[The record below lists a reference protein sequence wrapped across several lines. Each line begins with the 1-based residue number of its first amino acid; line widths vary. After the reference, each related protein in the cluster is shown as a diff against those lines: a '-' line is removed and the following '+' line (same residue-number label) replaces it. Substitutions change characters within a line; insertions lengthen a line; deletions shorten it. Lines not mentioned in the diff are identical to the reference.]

1 MKLTAIFR
9 ACYQDGVD
17 HWSNGAA
24 TRNIPLTEEQE
35 KLLTPPGSMTFSE
48 LILED
53 AEGKEQNDG

>member
-24 TRNIPLTEEQE
+24 TRNIPLTAEQK
-35 KLLTPPGSMTFSE
+35 KLLTPPNGMTFSE

-53 AEGKEQNDG
+53 GKEQNDGK